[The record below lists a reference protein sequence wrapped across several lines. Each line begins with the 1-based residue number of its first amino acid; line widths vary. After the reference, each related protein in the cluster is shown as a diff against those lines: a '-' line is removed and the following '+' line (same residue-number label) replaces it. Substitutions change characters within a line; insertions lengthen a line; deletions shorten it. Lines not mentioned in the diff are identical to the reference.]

1 MQTLQSCAGDPRKD
15 KICWHFRDH
24 GSCSKGSGCPYS
36 HDKELRKRELER
48 LKQQGKGGQ
57 GGGAQPS
64 SSALPAK
71 GGGKG
76 GKGPK
81 PKAKAE
87 PKKQAERSDKPD
99 KSQKQCPFFAKR
111 GACKKGDSCDMSHT
125 LAASTAASSS
135 GTMPAGWGAPSGA
148 AMNNPFAAFSVVVA
162 QPGQSE
168 IEDDGAGKVSVF
180 ATEPRPSG
188 QSNGQPFTELDQLP
202 QDWWKVVQNEK
213 GGYQYKT
220 ITKILGVGVE
230 TMLDGC
236 AGSNH
241 VTEELVVSIL
251 NRAASLGLT
260 PEDPKFPVVQFEKW
274 VYQEFVHGIASGS
287 PVPLKGAVVL
297 RVRLQEGV
305 DPNRCRDGPEIFLRC
320 KIAARGTSD
329 WHGLIIGGRALDC
342 EARRGLGFRPG
353 PSAHIL
359 DALGLLMPRCED
371 LSAERKDRAYAFEST
386 LSAVDGGLVGAF
398 EPEVCSNRTLLYYDG
413 EEPVTLEPGEGALIP
428 VESGFRI
435 AEVSVV
441 EAALPI
447 EGSVEAV
454 PGVWPTGAS
463 QGMLLV
469 AARDEPVA
477 LEKGTPVGEL
487 RSGFVSSGTCECGA
501 VETILEGAAEDRC
514 GECGAVN
521 SSLAEQFCQTCGRTG
536 AYEATALQGCRSCS
550 GSRRRSIWR
559 SAALAFVVGL
569 GALAGSSSMM
579 AYQDGQCELDRWSTF
594 PGGVVR
600 AHYESRDSLYI
611 PETSDCP
618 WSLDGLSDRRV
629 TCAKCTD
636 GQLMTVEDDWRHD
649 PSGQLSGKTWTGE
662 TRFFWRS
669 SGGVHNFRDWRSTCT
684 EAVYHIVE
692 VPGGI
697 ERMAEETPTDRYYE
711 ALRNDLGKRYPSADR
726 FLLDH
731 LVSLEGFLDKSIIFG
746 FSYGVGKAELCR
758 TGGKLLGHIIGRS
771 GSSPDPERAQA
782 VRDFAPLKEKLHI
795 QQFLGSANWL
805 RTYLPSEF
813 GHCAKVLSAYQK
825 PGAAFPPEGLGA
837 GNSDGCKAVR
847 AIKKMLESAICLSVF
862 DEASAITGECPL
874 EQVADAS
881 GYAVGGTVL
890 QMSRD
895 LTQMKVLMTHSK
907 SLTPAQQSWA
917 PLVQEAFAQ
926 LEVKRAARKTF
937 GTIRSICWTDHSNL
951 TRAQHIDIGGDVKLV
966 RWIAEILADG
976 SEIRSLSGRSAKL
989 GDGFSRNP
997 KERDE
1002 LLQERTKDLEGLAGQ
1017 LKGFNLEEY
1026 LGDGTE
1032 DPDIPVAWAIGNDA
1046 VPSPGGD
1053 DSESRRRAEH
1063 TGSFSS
1069 GSCVVSRS
1077 YAGGVSGSE
1086 IKVLVIADYEEAGR
1100 TAAEV
1105 QKIQLCFQ
1113 HSMPGTS
1120 VGVRATYGA
1129 FEDDNGRCSHL
1140 DGANALLKGDRQT
1153 KRVRVDL
1160 LTSSAKALRSIG
1172 GYLPDFVVGLGQGGI
1187 IAGMLRFPLV
1197 VEVTLQA
1204 RNLQRK
1210 EIQTVVAGWAQIK
1223 AFWAINPRMWKT
1235 SPGADLL
1242 LLSCPEIGKEFPVEP
1257 LRAYGIVTRGPNL
1270 EGVRR
1275 VTEVLKAGEIKEI
1288 ASVNLISLAKEPS
1301 IEVFE
1306 HNGQCACGKRAYVFA
1321 RCVSCIQKEAAD
1333 DMEASARALAEKD
1346 AEVLP
1351 EAELLAEEILSY
1363 FSDHG
1368 GRSRVYVLKSPTI
1381 VRWVQL
1387 WIDSKMPSGFH
1398 DVPGGFGQVR
1408 IRAWRRGEAFP
1419 AECAAERPWKFIV
1432 LWSVQEDGS
1441 VCQLRNCCQADRVK
1455 PCKPKWH
1462 VDRVNW
1468 FNHMALVDQVC
1479 SKLWSDENPRL
1490 DWPAGFARLLS
1501 LLGQVTKVVKWDDGD
1516 GKASIGHRRDLVQK
1530 EVLVAFSRPTPGSFW
1545 FELELGKKVKVDEHE
1560 SRPTL
1565 AFLGQD
1571 WKIRMVVEVRSK
1583 AWVMTQWLGNLEEPE
1598 SRQPS
1603 HGGSTYVA
1611 LEDGLDEDVPSG
1623 QDVGRLRAELAE
1635 EARVHAGVA
1644 EFSVTGSLRSL
1655 WYEAQ
1660 RKDESLA
1667 GHFRRTGDPFRLGAD
1682 GLLERQVALVTGDKV
1697 WVPVIPIGIV
1707 GINGLTFRKSCFD
1720 QAHYGAT
1727 GGHRSAERTLQI
1739 LSRAVWWPS
1748 MQEDVKKWT
1757 SQCLAC
1763 LKARS
1768 RPTKVTAQ
1776 SMKCLADSCWQ
1787 EVSVDCE
1794 GPNREDRWGY
1804 RYTLTYLDCLSHA
1817 VLIEPMRSLTH
1828 AEVRRSFARCIF
1840 RSRTPRWSEVTE
1852 ARNSRTP

>member
-1 MQTLQSCAGDPRKD
+1 MMERK
-15 KICWHFRDH
+15 IRT
-24 GSCSKGSGCPYS
+24 
-36 HDKELRKRELER
+36 
-48 LKQQGKGGQ
+48 
-57 GGGAQPS
+57 
-64 SSALPAK
+64 
-71 GGGKG
+71 
-76 GKGPK
+76 
-81 PKAKAE
+81 
-87 PKKQAERSDKPD
+87 
-99 KSQKQCPFFAKR
+99 SQ
-111 GACKKGDSCDMSHT
+111 
-125 LAASTAASSS
+125 L
-135 GTMPAGWGAPSGA
+135 
-148 AMNNPFAAFSVVVA
+148 
-162 QPGQSE
+162 
-168 IEDDGAGKVSVF
+168 
-180 ATEPRPSG
+180 
-188 QSNGQPFTELDQLP
+188 
-202 QDWWKVVQNEK
+202 
-213 GGYQYKT
+213 
-220 ITKILGVGVE
+220 
-230 TMLDGC
+230 
-236 AGSNH
+236 
-241 VTEELVVSIL
+241 
-251 NRAASLGLT
+251 LGLSEMT
-260 PEDPKFPVVQFEKW
+260 PSRLLAVTTANRVV
-274 VYQEFVHGIASGS
+274 
-287 PVPLKGAVVL
+287 
-297 RVRLQEGV
+297 
-305 DPNRCRDGPEIFLRC
+305 
-320 KIAARGTSD
+320 
-329 WHGLIIGGRALDC
+329 
-342 EARRGLGFRPG
+342 
-353 PSAHIL
+353 
-359 DALGLLMPRCED
+359 
-371 LSAERKDRAYAFEST
+371 
-386 LSAVDGGLVGAF
+386 
-398 EPEVCSNRTLLYYDG
+398 
-413 EEPVTLEPGEGALIP
+413 
-428 VESGFRI
+428 
-435 AEVSVV
+435 
-441 EAALPI
+441 
-447 EGSVEAV
+447 
-454 PGVWPTGAS
+454 
-463 QGMLLV
+463 
-469 AARDEPVA
+469 
-477 LEKGTPVGEL
+477 
-487 RSGFVSSGTCECGA
+487 
-501 VETILEGAAEDRC
+501 
-514 GECGAVN
+514 
-521 SSLAEQFCQTCGRTG
+521 
-536 AYEATALQGCRSCS
+536 
-550 GSRRRSIWR
+550 
-559 SAALAFVVGL
+559 
-569 GALAGSSSMM
+569 
-579 AYQDGQCELDRWSTF
+579 
-594 PGGVVR
+594 
-600 AHYESRDSLYI
+600 
-611 PETSDCP
+611 
-618 WSLDGLSDRRV
+618 
-629 TCAKCTD
+629 
-636 GQLMTVEDDWRHD
+636 
-649 PSGQLSGKTWTGE
+649 
-662 TRFFWRS
+662 
-669 SGGVHNFRDWRSTCT
+669 
-684 EAVYHIVE
+684 
-692 VPGGI
+692 
-697 ERMAEETPTDRYYE
+697 
-711 ALRNDLGKRYPSADR
+711 
-726 FLLDH
+726 
-731 LVSLEGFLDKSIIFG
+731 
-746 FSYGVGKAELCR
+746 
-758 TGGKLLGHIIGRS
+758 
-771 GSSPDPERAQA
+771 
-782 VRDFAPLKEKLHI
+782 
-795 QQFLGSANWL
+795 
-805 RTYLPSEF
+805 
-813 GHCAKVLSAYQK
+813 
-825 PGAAFPPEGLGA
+825 
-837 GNSDGCKAVR
+837 
-847 AIKKMLESAICLSVF
+847 
-862 DEASAITGECPL
+862 
-874 EQVADAS
+874 
-881 GYAVGGTVL
+881 
-890 QMSRD
+890 
-895 LTQMKVLMTHSK
+895 
-907 SLTPAQQSWA
+907 
-917 PLVQEAFAQ
+917 
-926 LEVKRAARKTF
+926 
-937 GTIRSICWTDHSNL
+937 
-951 TRAQHIDIGGDVKLV
+951 
-966 RWIAEILADG
+966 
-976 SEIRSLSGRSAKL
+976 
-989 GDGFSRNP
+989 
-997 KERDE
+997 
-1002 LLQERTKDLEGLAGQ
+1002 
-1017 LKGFNLEEY
+1017 
-1026 LGDGTE
+1026 
-1032 DPDIPVAWAIGNDA
+1032 
-1046 VPSPGGD
+1046 
-1053 DSESRRRAEH
+1053 RAEH
-1063 TGSFSS
+1063 TGSLSS

-1160 LTSSAKALRSIG
+1160 LTSCAKALRSIG

-1223 AFWAINPRMWKT
+1223 AFWAVNPRMWKT

-1333 DMEASARALAEKD
+1333 DMEASARALAETD

-1351 EAELLAEEILSY
+1351 EAELLAEEILS

-1368 GRSRVYVLKSPTI
+1368 GRSRVYVLKSPMI

-1419 AECAAERPWKFIV
+1419 AECAAERPWNFIV

-1490 DWPAGFARLLS
+1490 DWPAGFGRLLS

-1545 FELELGKKVKVDEHE
+1545 FELELGKKVKVDEHG

-1611 LEDGLDEDVPSG
+1611 LDDGLDEDVPSG

-1840 RSRTPRWSEVTE
+1840 RSRTIPTLVRSDRGTEFKNTMMAEFCALMGVQQRFSMAMRPCEMGANERMHQEVQKVLGIIVKELVRGESDEWSELLPLVEFMLDTSPGPHGYCPRDLERAWSLGFGLEKDLIREAMQFEPMSDWSRRQFGQFSVLAKKVQKHWEQSSE
-1852 ARNSRTP
+1852 ARAKLANRYRRSVDLKPGDRVVWHSPTSRPEGAGRVPWRRGLSGPWEIVSVHGNKLVLRSVPGITDTDRQGPFEAHAEDCVIVPGDVEERLPVVELDLSQDAQGAAPSLGQRMHGQGEQYEFVMQRRGRQFVLRIGDSVAYTRGAKVCKLGRVTQVSVAEGTIGVHVYRPLVGSLRVKWVLAYLDEHGEVSADGTRPSLDQVRLKEVITKADISKDGVLAAATSRKLDKAGYRLHEDAVGIAETAELRASSLWRASSPSRRRPAVW